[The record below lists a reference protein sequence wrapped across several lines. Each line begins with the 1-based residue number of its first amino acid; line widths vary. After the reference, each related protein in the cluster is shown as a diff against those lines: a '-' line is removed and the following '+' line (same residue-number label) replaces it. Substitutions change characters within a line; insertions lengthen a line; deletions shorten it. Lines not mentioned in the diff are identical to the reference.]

1 MARGK
6 RRNPSNRNQDY
17 MAPSEP
23 NTPIK
28 TNMEYPNTPEKQDLV
43 SKSYLIMMLEDFK
56 KDVKNSLREQVEA
69 YREESQK
76 CLKESQKSLKEFQKN
91 IHKQVEA
98 HREETQKSLKDFQ
111 ENINKQ
117 VEAHRE
123 ETQKSL
129 KEFQENTIKQ
139 LKELKMEIEA
149 IKKEHMETTLDIENQ
164 KKRQGAVDTSFTN
177 RIQEMEE
184 RISGAEDS
192 IEIIDSTVKDNVKGK
207 KLLVQNI
214 QEIQD
219 SMRRSNLRIIGI
231 EESEDS
237 QLKGPVNIFNKIIEE
252 NFPNLKKEIPIG
264 IQEAYRTPNR
274 LDQKRNTSRHII
286 VKTPNAQNKER
297 ILKAVR
303 EKGQVTYKGRP
314 IRITPDFSP
323 ETMKARRSWTDVIQT
338 LREHK
343 WQPRLLYP
351 AKLSINI
358 DGETKIFHDKT
369 KFTQYLSINPALQR
383 IINGKA
389 QHKEASYTLEEA
401 RN

>member
-6 RRNPSNRNQDY
+6 RRNPSNRNQDC
-17 MAPSEP
+17 MPSSEP
-23 NTPIK
+23 NSPAK

-56 KDVKNSLREQVEA
+56 KDMNKLRETQEIINKQVEA
-69 YREESQK
+69 YREEW
-76 CLKESQKSLKEFQKN
+76 
-91 IHKQVEA
+91 
-98 HREETQKSLKDFQ
+98 
-111 ENINKQ
+111 
-117 VEAHRE
+117 
-123 ETQKSL
+123 QKSL

-139 LKELKMEIEA
+139 MKELKMEIEA

-192 IEIIDSTVKDNVKGK
+192 IEIIDSTVKDNVKRK

-343 WQPRLLYP
+343 CQPRLLYP

-369 KFTQYLSINPALQR
+369 KFTQYLSTNPALQR